1 MFLELLGNLGD
12 FVGLFGDF
20 WGLYRTFLVLEDKNI
35 AHRMFASM
43 NLCLLI
49 GGFGVHIM
57 SNLLKCW
64 GEFGGLWGTLGV
76 FGDCSRLPRAVGFC
90 GLYVC
95 DRVQNNL
102 KHISN

>member
-1 MFLELLGNLGD
+1 
-12 FVGLFGDF
+12 
-20 WGLYRTFLVLEDKNI
+20 
-35 AHRMFASM
+35 
-43 NLCLLI
+43 
-49 GGFGVHIM
+49 M

-64 GEFGGLWGTLGV
+64 GDFGGLWGTLGDFGGLWGTLGV
-76 FGDCSRLPRAVGFC
+76 FGDCSRLPRTVGFC